1 MKRIDI
7 TQHIGEK
14 FGRLTILKEGTAVK
28 YGKTTMRKVWCRCD
42 CGTEKEID
50 FNSIRCGRSTSC
62 GCFNRE
68 HAKKLHTTHGKAMLE
83 TGVRHPDYCIWM
95 KMKSRCLNPNDKS
108 YSNYGG
114 RGITVCDRWKESFEH
129 FITDMGW
136 RPNNRYSIE
145 RIDYNGDYCPENC
158 RWVHKSEQTKNTR
171 RVKLIDYNGSKYCLT
186 ELCKILEL
194 PYSTMRHR
202 VYDLNIPFEEAIKY
216 PQHYKFKNKQHDMD
230 A

>member
-1 MKRIDI
+1 MKKIDI
-7 TQHIGEK
+7 SQYVGQK

-28 YGKTTMRKVWCRCD
+28 YGKTTMRKVWCKCD

-50 FNSIRCGRSTSC
+50 FNSIKGGKSTSC
-62 GCFNRE
+62 GCFNKE
-68 HAKKLHTTHGKAMLE
+68 HARKLHTKHGMAMLE
-83 TGVRHPDYCIWM
+83 PNVRHPDYCIWM

-108 YSNYGG
+108 YPNYGG
-114 RGITVCDRWKESFEH
+114 RGITVCERWKRSFEL
-129 FITDMGW
+129 FIADMGW

-202 VYDLNIPFEEAIKY
+202 VYDLNIPFEEAMKY
-216 PQHYKFKNKQHDMD
+216 PQHYKFKSR
-230 A
+230 